1 MVIGEKQ
8 KFASALI
15 SPDFQFLHNWA
26 SLHNIQYRDNEE
38 LITHP
43 QVIARFQRVVNETNK
58 QLGATDQIKRFRLVH
73 EEWSPDT
80 GELSPTLKL
89 KRKYLMKKYA
99 SLIED
104 IFLIQK
110 NDDNAL

>member
-15 SPDFQFLHNWA
+15 SPNFQFLHNWA
-26 SLHNIQYRDNEE
+26 SLHHIQYRDNQE
-38 LITHP
+38 LIAHP
-43 QVIARFQRVVNETNK
+43 QVIERYQRVVNETNK

-89 KRKYLMKKYA
+89 KRKYLMQKYA
-99 SLIED
+99 SLIEE
-104 IFLIQK
+104 IFSIQK
-110 NDDNAL
+110 SEDKSL